1 MLSIVEDV
9 RALVTRNAGRFHLSR
24 QQTGQFQ
31 DWALGF
37 GWEWA
42 RSVQG
47 WLVTDK
53 VLTDSTNRDAETM
66 HRKCRRLIK
75 RHGLKTQLGGE

>member
-9 RALVTRNAGRFHLSR
+9 RALVTRNAGRFHLPR

-31 DWALGF
+31 DWVLGF

-53 VLTDSTNRDAETM
+53 VHTDGINRDAETM
-66 HRKCRRLIK
+66 QRKCRRLIE
-75 RHGLKTQLGGE
+75 RHGLKA